1 MGLLEEEIGALTM
14 REFDALLRRQRV
26 RQNHERLNAGIVA
39 AMIYNCA
46 PFGDANREP
55 KSPLDFVPD
64 WKPKELDMRDLSAY
78 QQKIYLMNIF
88 MKRKL
93 G

>member
-1 MGLLEEEIGALTM
+1 M
-14 REFDALLRRQRV
+14 REYDVLLRRARNK
-26 RQNHERLNAGIVA
+26 QNHETLNAGVVA

-46 PFGDANREP
+46 PFGDPNREP

-64 WKPKELDMRDLSAY
+64 WKPKPIDMRELTPM

>member
-1 MGLLEEEIGALTM
+1 M
-14 REFDALLRRQRV
+14 REFDALLRRKRLEH
-26 RQNHERLNAGIVA
+26 NHARLNAGIIA

-46 PFGDANREP
+46 WGDPNREL

-64 WKPKELDMRDLSAY
+64 WQHKPVDLRDLTPM